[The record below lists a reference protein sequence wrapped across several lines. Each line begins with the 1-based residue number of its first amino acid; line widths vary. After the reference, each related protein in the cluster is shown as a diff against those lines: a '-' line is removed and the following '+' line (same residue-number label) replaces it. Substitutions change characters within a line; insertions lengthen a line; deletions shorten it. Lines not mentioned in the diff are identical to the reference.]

1 MTSDEASFKNR
12 RLPKGYFYVPVD
24 CLQDEKPGNQKAST
38 SSDKPTNEKASSGD
52 QSGKD
57 G

>member
-24 CLQDEKPGNQKAST
+24 CLKEDKPGNQKAA
-38 SSDKPTNEKASSGD
+38 SSDKPANQKTSSGD
-52 QSGKD
+52 GSGKD

>member
-24 CLQDEKPGNQKAST
+24 CLQEDKPSNDKAEED
-38 SSDKPTNEKASSGD
+38 SSDK
-52 QSGKD
+52 
-57 G
+57 

>member
-24 CLQDEKPGNQKAST
+24 CLQEDKLGNKKAD
-38 SSDKPTNEKASSGD
+38 SSDKPNQTVPYGECEI
-52 QSGKD
+52 
-57 G
+57 

>member
-24 CLQDEKPGNQKAST
+24 CLEEEKPGNQKTT
-38 SSDKPTNEKASSGD
+38 SSEKPTNQKASSGD
-52 QSGKD
+52 RSGKD